1 MIDMTETTLNQN
13 GIEIP
18 IYAEVM
24 DIAKDIWAIVEKDPR
39 AKFIVIN
46 DYGHRYGAWGID
58 KLMQSVITDIIDD
71 NNEKAIDDSEVTWP
85 GDGYEDAVHNDW
97 AKLIIDRIDE
107 AEGSNDGC
115 SEFPTCPPTKFAMI
129 RDRYDIP
136 CDDCDAYELMRQMLF
151 GEDDAEFRLNQ
162 YLEGMDPS
170 DDPIA
175 AARQDFIDEV
185 VEAWEPSDR
194 SSPENCDWISRRAL
208 EMRLG
213 EVFDQE
219 LELCEGE

>member
-1 MIDMTETTLNQN
+1 MIDMTETILNAN
-13 GIEIP
+13 GIEVP
-18 IYAEVM
+18 TYAEAM

-39 AKFIVIN
+39 VKFVVIN
-46 DYGHRYGAWGID
+46 DYGHRYGAWSTD

-97 AKLIIDRIDE
+97 AKLIIGCIDE
-107 AEGSNDGC
+107 AEGSSDGC
-115 SEFPTCPPTKFAMI
+115 AEFPTCPPTRFALI
-129 RDRYDIP
+129 RDRYDVP
-136 CDDCDAYELMRQMLF
+136 CDDGDAYELMRQMLF
-151 GEDDAEFRLNQ
+151 GEDDAEFRVNQ
-162 YLEGMDPS
+162 CLKDMGPS

-175 AARQDFIDEV
+175 AVRKDFIDEV

-208 EMRLG
+208 EIRLG

-219 LELCEGE
+219 LELSGGE